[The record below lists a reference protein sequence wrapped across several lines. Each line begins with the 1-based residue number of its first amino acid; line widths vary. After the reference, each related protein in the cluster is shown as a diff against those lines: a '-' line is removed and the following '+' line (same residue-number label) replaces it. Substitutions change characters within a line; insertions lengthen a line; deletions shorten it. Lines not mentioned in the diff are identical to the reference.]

1 MTWKRTDRDS
11 ARGGAGRRH
20 RWTWTTRLAIGASIL
35 AAVVGVVP
43 FVVAQW
49 HPRRGAVAEA
59 ARNLRILSAL
69 QARYFADHGRYAP
82 DPDGLAQ
89 YKAGATEIQAAL
101 PDYRPGPPEK
111 LLFEYEITSYD
122 KGARFIA
129 VARGRQGTAAAG
141 KRLSIDQAT
150 RYPGGAAATAG
161 RAARE

>member
-1 MTWKRTDRDS
+1 MSRRQVETAGARVGTGRPPRWKL
-11 ARGGAGRRH
+11 
-20 RWTWTTRLAIGASIL
+20 TTRLAIGAGIL
-35 AAVVGVVP
+35 AAAVGVVA
-43 FVVAQW
+43 FAVAQR
-49 HPRRGAVAEA
+49 HPRGAAAEA
-59 ARNLRILSAL
+59 ARNLRMLSVL

-89 YKAGATEIQAAL
+89 YKPGATDIQAAL

-129 VARGRQGTAAAG
+129 AARGRKGTAAAG

-150 RYPGGAAATAG
+150 RYPEGAAATAG
-161 RAARE
+161 RAIR